1 MKCFV
6 CKKNSWESHYKDLFR
21 CSNCGFIRA
30 KEIYFK
36 IKPEEVY
43 GKDYFDKGQYA
54 NYKKERLA
62 LEQNFKNRLKDI
74 IKHKR
79 EGKLLEIGCAY
90 GYFLNLAKKNF
101 IISGI
106 DVNSQTTNIAS
117 KLTGIKTLTGDFLT
131 QKFSKNTFDVV
142 SLFDTIEHLQKPKA
156 YLEKIHTLL
165 KPGGIVAI
173 ETGDIDSLLAK
184 VQKERWRLIDPSVHL
199 TYFSTKTLRN
209 LLENTGYRILSIK
222 KVSFARSLIQITYR
236 LGINNILRHLKL
248 NFLEKFISNKNI
260 SINTYDIIFVIAQKQ

>member
-131 QKFSKNTFDVV
+131 QKFSFNQTPFTIRNSARIFIFRFTNSISRNR
-142 SLFDTIEHLQKPKA
+142 SLTS
-156 YLEKIHTLL
+156 
-165 KPGGIVAI
+165 G
-173 ETGDIDSLLAK
+173 
-184 VQKERWRLIDPSVHL
+184 
-199 TYFSTKTLRN
+199 
-209 LLENTGYRILSIK
+209 GYRKEIL
-222 KVSFARSLIQITYR
+222 
-236 LGINNILRHLKL
+236 
-248 NFLEKFISNKNI
+248 
-260 SINTYDIIFVIAQKQ
+260 